1 MPKQDHTLATMPL
14 GDHLEE
20 LRKRLFYALLGP
32 IPIVIVCLIFGAP
45 LVELLV
51 EPARE
56 QLLAAGQPARLQATG
71 PAETFG
77 AYLKVSLIASIL
89 LSCPWIIY
97 QFWLFIAPG
106 LFAQEK
112 RFVYFLIPLSGV
124 LSALSVVF
132 LYFVLLPISLRFLIL
147 FGSFLVS
154 QPPVSEPLPD
164 GVTLGTIPIL
174 NADPIDPP
182 HGSTWI
188 NWTLKEQR
196 TAIDVDP
203 GEGVDIRVYG
213 ATLSSGGTIAQQYRI
228 GEYLNLVFL
237 FAIVLVVSFQLPI
250 VLLLGGWVGLFDH
263 RVLGRYRKHAAFVCG
278 LASAILTPAD
288 PFSMIVLMFP
298 LYGLFEFGL
307 LLMRFV
313 PARRVSGA
321 EPSDASDN

>member
-1 MPKQDHTLATMPL
+1 MSIQDHTLATMPL

-56 QLLAAGQPARLQATG
+56 QLLASDQPAKL
-71 PAETFG
+71 
-77 AYLKVSLIASIL
+77 SIIAAIM
-89 LSCPWIIY
+89 LSSPWIIF

-106 LFAQEK
+106 LFDQEK
-112 RFVYFLIPLSGV
+112 RFVYFLIPFSTV
-124 LSALSVVF
+124 LSVLGIVF
-132 LYFVLLPISLRFLIL
+132 MYFVMLPISLRFLIL
-147 FGSFLVS
+147 FGSLLVS
-154 QPPVSEPLPD
+154 QPPPTAPLPD
-164 GVTLGTIPIL
+164 GVTLGSIPIL
-174 NADPIDPP
+174 DADPTEPP

-203 GEGVDIRVYG
+203 GEDVDIQVFG
-213 ATLSSGGTIAQQYRI
+213 TTLSSGGTIEQQYRI

-237 FAIVLVVSFQLPI
+237 FSVVLVVSFQLPI
-250 VLLLGGWVGLFDH
+250 VLMLGGWVGLLDH
-263 RVLGRYRKHAAFVCG
+263 KFLGRYRKHAAFICG
-278 LASAILTPAD
+278 ISSAILTPSD
-288 PFSMIVLMFP
+288 PFSMLVLMVP
-298 LYGLFEFGL
+298 LYGLFEFGM

-313 PARRVSGA
+313 PARRVAGV
-321 EPSDASDN
+321 EPPDASDN